1 MFLEDKLQ
9 EIFER
14 SQNLDSNQNH
24 RGLDFMN
31 CMINHIAER
40 VKRSDT
46 YHQVFML
53 VKQTDNI
60 WRSFA
65 KKNNLNPDF
74 FRHNYII
81 RRCAKMPGAIEY
93 FNITKQE
100 LERYGQN

>member
-9 EIFER
+9 EIYER
-14 SQNLDSNQNH
+14 YQTLDSNKNC
-24 RGLDFMN
+24 GTDFMI
-31 CMINHIAER
+31 CMVDHIAER
-40 VKRSDT
+40 IKKRGS
-46 YHQVFML
+46 YHQLYML

-74 FRHNYII
+74 FRNNFIV

-100 LERYGQN
+100 IEKYGRN